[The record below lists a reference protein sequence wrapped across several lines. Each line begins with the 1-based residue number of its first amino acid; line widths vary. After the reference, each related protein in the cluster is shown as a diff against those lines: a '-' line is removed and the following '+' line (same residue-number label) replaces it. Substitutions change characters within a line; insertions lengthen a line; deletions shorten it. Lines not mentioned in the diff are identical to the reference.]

1 MLRCPRGEATVSTAS
16 MNPATRTAGEVDPG
30 ALHPAEGD
38 PDRLVADLPTDCV
51 QNHAANLMPLPDGD
65 LGCVWF
71 GGTQEGIADIS
82 IYFSRLAKGGNRW
95 SHPVKLS
102 DDPTK
107 SEQNP
112 ILFVAP
118 DSKLWLL
125 HTSQRSGNQDTAV
138 VKCRVSADSGRTWG
152 PGTVLFDTPGTFVR
166 QPPVVL
172 DNGDWLAPVFRC
184 LAAPGEKWV
193 GNHDVSAVRISGDDG
208 ATWTEHAV
216 PGSTGC
222 VHMNVVKAANESLLA
237 FFRSRW
243 ADNVYS
249 SESTDDGRHWTEP
262 QPTDL
267 PNNNSSI
274 QVTRLASGHLAIVYN
289 DMSAAQASERRV
301 SLYDEIEDDGES
313 PTSPAA
319 VATTSPGGRT
329 AFWGAPRA
337 PMTIAISEDNGGT
350 WPHKRNL
357 ETGDGYCMTNNS
369 AQQLNREYSYP
380 SIQQTSDGA
389 IHIAYTVFRQRIRY
403 VRIREDWVS
412 R

>member
-1 MLRCPRGEATVSTAS
+1 MRLHRSAPGVQSMPRCPRGEATVPMTP
-16 MNPATRTAGEVDPG
+16 MNPAAKTDEGHAPG
-30 ALHPAEGD
+30 VLYPAEGD
-38 PDRLVADLPTDCV
+38 RDRLVADLPTDCV

-82 IYFSRLAKGGNRW
+82 IYFSRLAMGGNRW

-102 DDPTK
+102 DDPTR

-118 DSKLWLL
+118 DGKLWLL
-125 HTSQRSGNQDTAV
+125 HTSQKSGNQDTAV

-166 QPPVVL
+166 QPLVVL

-193 GNHDVSAVRISGDDG
+193 GNHDVSAVRISGDRG
-208 ATWTEHAV
+208 ATWSEHPV

-222 VHMNVVKAANESLLA
+222 VHMNVVRAADGGLLA

-243 ADNVYS
+243 ADSVYS
-249 SESTDDGRHWTEP
+249 SQSTDSGRHWTEP
-262 QPTDL
+262 QPTEL

-274 QVTRLASGHLAIVYN
+274 QVDAPCERASRHRLQRH
-289 DMSAAQASERRV
+289 ERGA
-301 SLYDEIEDDGES
+301 GE
-313 PTSPAA
+313 
-319 VATTSPGGRT
+319 
-329 AFWGAPRA
+329 RA
-337 PMTIAISEDNGGT
+337 PGLALRRDRGRRASPRRAPPR
-350 WPHKRNL
+350 WPRLHL
-357 ETGDGYCMTNNS
+357 EG
-369 AQQLNREYSYP
+369 EPP
-380 SIQQTSDGA
+380 SG
-389 IHIAYTVFRQRIRY
+389 
-403 VRIREDWVS
+403 VRRG
-412 R
+412 RR

>member
-1 MLRCPRGEATVSTAS
+1 

-71 GGTQEGIADIS
+71 GGTQEGVADIS
-82 IYFSRLAKGGNRW
+82 IYFSRLAKGGDRW
-95 SHPVKLS
+95 SSPVRLS
-102 DDPTK
+102 DDPAK

-118 DSKLWLL
+118 DGRIWLL
-125 HTSQRSGNQDTAV
+125 HTSQKSGNQDTAIV
-138 VKCRVSADSGRTWG
+138 RCRVSADNGRTWG
-152 PGTVLFDTPGTFVR
+152 PSTVLFDTPGTFVR
-166 QPPVVL
+166 QPLVVL

-193 GNHDVSAVRISGDDG
+193 GNHDVSAVRISSDRG

-222 VHMNVVKAANESLLA
+222 VHMNVVKAANGSLLA

-243 ADNVYS
+243 ADHVHVS
-249 SESTDDGRHWTEP
+249 RSTDNGRHWSEP
-262 QPTDL
+262 RPTGL

-274 QVTRLASGHLAIVYN
+274 QVTRLANGHLAIVYN
-289 DMSAAQASERRV
+289 DVSAAQASERRV
-301 SLYDEIEDDGES
+301 SLYDEIEDDDEAS
-313 PTSPAA
+313 TLPAA
-319 VATTSPGGRT
+319 VAAPAAGGKT

-337 PMTIAISEDNGGT
+337 PLTIAISEDDGRT
-350 WPHKRNL
+350 WPHKRDL

-369 AQQLNREYSYP
+369 AQRLNREYSYP

-389 IHIAYTVFRQRIRY
+389 IHIAYTVFRQRIRH